1 MVAELVRGDL
11 AKVQREFER
20 IGLLLSHDRALPS
33 FTALVTGAPFGG
45 SWWSHPQAHE
55 IYRLLRRFHRGA
67 GALSAKLVNGK
78 VTYINKRLWPSLL
91 NAVRSRAAWQRGNLS
106 AEAQALH
113 RAVQRHRSIRAD
125 RLRTQP
131 ASTRGAVIREL
142 EKRLLV
148 HSTDVHTETGTHQ
161 KLLRAWSQWC
171 TDVDYS
177 FERYPP
183 ARGREELD
191 EAARVLGDNV
201 EAAVKLP
208 WSSTAPGILAS
219 TETLRSRSFRRS

>member
-1 MVAELVRGDL
+1 MVAERASGF
-11 AKVQREFER
+11 KVERELER
-20 IGLLLSHDRALPS
+20 IGLLLNHDPALPS
-33 FTALVTGAPFGG
+33 FTSLVTGAPFGG

-55 IYRLLRRFHRGA
+55 IYRLLRHFHRGA

-78 VTYINKRLWPSLL
+78 VTYIDKRLWPSLL

-106 AEAQALH
+106 AEAQAMH
-113 RAVQRHRSIRAD
+113 RAVQRHRFIRAD

-148 HSTDVHTETGTHQ
+148 HATSVHTETGTHQ

-191 EAARVLGDNV
+191 EAARVLADNV
-201 EAAVKLP
+201 GVAAKLP
-208 WSSTAPGILAS
+208 WSSSA
-219 TETLRSRSFRRS
+219 LR

>member
-1 MVAELVRGDL
+1 MVAELARRDL
-11 AKVQREFER
+11 GKVEREFER
-20 IGLLLSHDRALPS
+20 IGLLLLHDPALPS
-33 FTALVTGAPFGG
+33 ITALVTGAPFRG

-55 IYRLLRRFHRGA
+55 IYRLLRRFHRRA

-113 RAVQRHRSIRAD
+113 RAVQRHHSIRAD
-125 RLRTQP
+125 RLRTP
-131 ASTRGAVIREL
+131 LAAVRGAVIREL

-191 EAARVLGDNV
+191 EAARVLSDNV
-201 EAAVKLP
+201 DAAAKLP
-208 WSSTAPGILAS
+208 WSSNAPRL
-219 TETLRSRSFRRS
+219 FRRT